1 VTGPASGISRIHH
14 LTAISRDAQRTVDFY
29 TGSLGLRLIKQTV
42 NFDDPSSYHLYFAD
56 EENGPGVL
64 TFFEW
69 KSASR
74 GTFGIGGTHH
84 LAFETQDRETLL
96 RWKRWLSDGGIHV
109 TGPYNRVYFE
119 SIYFTDPDGLILE
132 IATHGPGWTLDEA
145 PHALGS

>member
-1 VTGPASGISRIHH
+1 MPCTASPTQHPIAGKGSIVTGPASSINGIHH

-69 KSASR
+69 RGASR
-74 GTFGIGGTHH
+74 GAYGIGGTHH
-84 LAFETQDRETLL
+84 LAFETRDRDSLL
-96 RWKRWLSDGGIHV
+96 QWRSEER
-109 TGPYNRVYFE
+109 RVGKGC
-119 SIYFTDPDGLILE
+119 S
-132 IATHGPGWTLDEA
+132 
-145 PHALGS
+145 SQ